1 MGEGRQN
8 RTRLLAVVIGFA
20 TLWSLLFVRAAW
32 IQLTPNE
39 RLEALK
45 RRQYETSVSLSARR
59 GDIVDRS
66 GRELAASTGAWS
78 IFADPSVIEA
88 PRRTARLLGA
98 SLKMS
103 PKEMNTLVK
112 TLTSNPKRMRRFVW
126 IERQIDRPTME
137 KISALKLRG
146 IGIVEEPKRM
156 YPNQR
161 LLAQVLGFVGRE
173 GHGLEGIEMKYNDA
187 LEATQKKL
195 ALQRDARGRPL
206 VVNGQVFAQAPD
218 GATLQLTIDRD
229 LQYVVESE
237 IARAIEEH
245 EAEAGVGV
253 VLDAR
258 TSEILALA
266 SLPTFD
272 PNAPA
277 KANVHHRRN
286 RAVTDVFEPGSTM
299 KTFLVAGAIEAG
311 LVDPNSK
318 VDGENGQ
325 LRVGDRVIR
334 EADAEH
340 KWGVISVADALA
352 YSSNVISAKLALRLG
367 DDQLRDIMFKFGFA
381 ERSGVDLPGEARGVL
396 QPLPWRDHL
405 LANVSF
411 GHGVSA
417 TALQIANAY
426 AVIANGGWLKKPYV
440 MKTVTDA
447 EHGEVAVGQTQ
458 NIRRVLSE
466 DTARKMRAMLMGVTA
481 KEGTGWKARVPG
493 FPVAG
498 KTGTAQRVADDGRG
512 YEPGAYIASF
522 GGFLPANDPRFV
534 IYIALDR
541 PKKEYYASAVAAPVF
556 AKIGQ
561 FAVRQAGL
569 VPVMITAKNVVRP
582 DAAAKARNPEADAK
596 LWREEHGVS
605 TREERAEAKR
615 KADERRRAYF
625 TSSAGTSL
633 LNMSGVAEVLEASGM
648 NDWRESA
655 EAALR
660 REIEA
665 ESGGIRIPEVA
676 GLSLRE
682 AMDKFVAAGIPWS
695 ALDVQG
701 SGFVASSHPGT
712 GQSWAPGR
720 RVKLKML
727 REVRGAEAKQLIRS
741 SHVE

>member
-1 MGEGRQN
+1 MTAGFQH
-8 RTRLLAVVIGFA
+8 RTRLLAVVMGFA
-20 TLWSLLFVRAAW
+20 ALWSLLLLRAAW

-45 RRQYETSVSLSARR
+45 RRQYETSISLSARR
-59 GDIVDRS
+59 GDIVDRA

-88 PRRTARLLGA
+88 PRRTARQMGA
-98 SLKMS
+98 ALKMT
-103 PKEMNTLVK
+103 PKEMNALVK
-112 TLTSNPKRMRRFVW
+112 TLTSNPRRPKRFIW
-126 IERQIDRPTME
+126 IERQIDRESME
-137 KISALKLRG
+137 KISGLKLRG
-146 IGIVEEPKRM
+146 VGVVEEPKRM

-218 GATLQLTIDRD
+218 GATLRLTIDRD

-237 IARAIEEH
+237 IARAMQLH

-272 PNAPA
+272 PNSAA
-277 KANVHHRRN
+277 KASATLRRN
-286 RAVTDVFEPGSTM
+286 RAVTDLFEPGSTM

-318 VDGENGQ
+318 LDGENGQ

-334 EADAEH
+334 EADAQH

-367 DDQLRDIMFKFGFA
+367 DAKLRDIMMKFGFA

-396 QPLPWRDHL
+396 HALPWRDHL

-411 GHGVSA
+411 GHGISA

-426 AVIANGGWLKKPYV
+426 AVIANGGWLNKPFV
-440 MKTVTDA
+440 VKAVSDP
-447 EHGEVAVGQTQ
+447 EHGEVAVGQAQ
-458 NIRRVLSE
+458 AIRRVLSE

-556 AKIGQ
+556 ARIGQ

-582 DAAAKARNPEADAK
+582 DAAARARNPDADAK
-596 LWREEHGVS
+596 LWREEHGAW
-605 TREERAEAKR
+605 TREERVEAKR
-615 KADERRRAYF
+615 KAEERRRAYF
-625 TSSAGTSL
+625 TTSAGTSL
-633 LNMSGVAEVLEASGM
+633 LNMSGLVGDFAPT
-648 NDWRESA
+648 DWEEWRTSA
-655 EAALR
+655 ENSLR
-660 REIEA
+660 REVEA
-665 ESGGIRIPEVA
+665 EAGGIRIPEVA

-682 AMDKFVAAGIPWS
+682 AMDRFVAAGIPWS
-695 ALDVQG
+695 ALEVQG
-701 SGFVASSHPGT
+701 SGFVASSSPSSGEN
-712 GQSWAPGR
+712 WVAGR
-720 RVKLKML
+720 KVRVKMG
-727 REVRGAEAKQLIRS
+727 RP
-741 SHVE
+741 